1 MGGLARLNRRQRP
14 MNYFE
19 RTIPMAEI
27 LKAKALPMKPKAT
40 AVWLV
45 DNTAL
50 TFEQIGDF
58 TGLHAIEVQALADE
72 EVGRGIIGENPVKNS
87 ELSADNIADAEKDP
101 NKRLKLLRSDLP
113 EVKVRAKG
121 PRYTPV
127 SRRNDKPDAIAYVLK
142 FHPEV
147 SEAQICK
154 LVGTTKPTIH
164 AIRDRTHPNAVN
176 LRPRHPAELGL
187 CTYQE
192 LDKASRKGLKAQGKD
207 PDVEAARKIAEL
219 NQAAEN
225 EMPQKSDNNSGF
237 DFSNFL
243 SRTSS

>member
-1 MGGLARLNRRQRP
+1 
-14 MNYFE
+14 
-19 RTIPMAEI
+19 MAEPI
-27 LKAKALPMKPKAT
+27 KAKALPMKPKAT

-58 TGLHAIEVQALADE
+58 TGLHSIEVQALADG
-72 EVGRGIIGENPVKNS
+72 EVGKGIIGEDPIKNG
-87 ELSADNIADAEKDP
+87 EVSANNIADAEKNPDA
-101 NKRLKLLRSDLP
+101 RLKLLRSDLP

-127 SRRNDKPDAIAYVLK
+127 SRRNDKPDAIAYILK
-142 FHPEV
+142 FNPEV
-147 SEAQICK
+147 SDAQICK
-154 LVGTTKPTIH
+154 LVGTTKPTIA
-164 AIRDRTHPNAVN
+164 AIRDRTHPNAAN

-207 PDVEAARKIAEL
+207 PDAEAARKIAEM
-219 NQAAEN
+219 NKAAEDEKAQN
-225 EMPQKSDNNSGF
+225 ASDNSGF

-243 SRTSS
+243 SRTD